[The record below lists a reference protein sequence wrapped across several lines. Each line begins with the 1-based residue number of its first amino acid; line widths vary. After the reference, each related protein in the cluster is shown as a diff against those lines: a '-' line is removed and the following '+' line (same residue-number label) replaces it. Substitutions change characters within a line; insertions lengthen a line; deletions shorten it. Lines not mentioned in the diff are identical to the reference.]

1 MTTPLKV
8 LDCGHEPTPDSSPG
22 TGVAVDSKTGEKLC
36 YACGDE
42 RKRGRIETA
51 DEFVGYVDEGRRV
64 ITTWSGGELAKIR
77 HLHTGA
83 AQYTPSGGRY
93 RMRTVE
99 AVTPDGAHWRGRG
112 GDGMDVITMRR
123 VKG

>member
-1 MTTPLKV
+1 MTTPLRV
-8 LDCGHEPTPDSSPG
+8 LDCGHGPTPNSSPG
-22 TGVAVDSKTGEKLC
+22 TGIAVDSKTGEEMC

-42 RKRGRIETA
+42 RERGRIETV
-51 DEFVGYVDEGRRV
+51 DEFVGYVNEERRV
-64 ITTWSGGELAKIR
+64 ITTWPGGELAKIR

-83 AQYTPSGGRY
+83 VQYTPSGGRY

-99 AVTPDGAHWRGRG
+99 AVTPDGVHWRGKG

-123 VKG
+123 VKA